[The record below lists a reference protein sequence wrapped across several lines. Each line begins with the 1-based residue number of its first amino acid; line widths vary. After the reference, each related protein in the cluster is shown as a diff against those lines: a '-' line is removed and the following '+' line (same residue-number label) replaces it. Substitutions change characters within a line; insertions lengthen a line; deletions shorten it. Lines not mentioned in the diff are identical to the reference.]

1 MFNPR
6 RYLYLLIDLSKAT
19 NLPNTL
25 IATIIIELL
34 SLETCSLTYFQYL
47 YI

>member
-25 IATIIIELL
+25 IATIIIKLL
-34 SLETCSLTYFQYL
+34 FLETYFSTYF
-47 YI
+47 